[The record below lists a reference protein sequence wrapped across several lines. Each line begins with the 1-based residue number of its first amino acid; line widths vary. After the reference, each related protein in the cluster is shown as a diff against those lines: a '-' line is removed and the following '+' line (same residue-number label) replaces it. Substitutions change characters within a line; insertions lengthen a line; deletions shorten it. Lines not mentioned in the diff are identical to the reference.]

1 MKYKKISL
9 PTYNIHVVETKK
21 FKTVTVKVNFK
32 RALKKEE
39 IAYRNVLINVLC
51 ESTANYPTKRLM
63 EMATEDLYDLSYQGS
78 NYISGKYSIVGF
90 DIVFLNEK
98 YTEVGMFEK
107 SIDFLISILFN
118 PNLENSKMSKQFN
131 KRAFNMAY
139 NVLESNLKSLKESPN
154 MYSKMRM
161 LEYMEPNSE
170 ISFRSCGYLEDLKKI
185 DSKKLY
191 KYYLD
196 MLKKDIVD
204 IFVIGDV
211 KASFVEKIIL
221 SKFNINTIKKQGD
234 SHFLVPKSKRLLPKT
249 YKEKSCY
256 SQSQLVMGFKMNNLS
271 NFELRYVLNVYSYI
285 LGGGPDSK
293 LFKNIREK
301 NSLCYSISS
310 IGQPL
315 NSILIVSAGISLN
328 KFDKVVSLVK
338 KEIKKMIKGDFSD
351 NDIVKAKV
359 TYLNSLKELEDNPQS
374 ILSMYVGMEYLNSH
388 DMNQRINNINKVTK
402 SDVVSLANKVHL
414 DTIYLL
420 EGGDANEKA

>member
-1 MKYKKISL
+1 MKYSKISL

-32 RALKKEE
+32 RVLKKEE

-51 ESTANYPTKRLM
+51 ESTSDYPTKRLM

-78 NYISGKYSIVGF
+78 NYISGKYSVVGF

-98 YTEVGMFEK
+98 YTEDGMFDK
-107 SIDFLISILFN
+107 SIDFLISILFH
-118 PNLENSKMSKQFN
+118 PNLEKGKISKQFN

-139 NVLESNLKSLKESPN
+139 NLLESNLKSLKESPN
-154 MYSKMRM
+154 MYSRMRM
-161 LEYMEPNSE
+161 LEYMDPNSE
-170 ISFRSCGYLEDLKKI
+170 TSFRSCGYMEDLENI

-196 MLKKDIVD
+196 MFKKDIVD

-211 KASFVEKIIL
+211 KKEEVVKIIE
-221 SKFNINTIKKQGD
+221 SKFKLNTIKKQGE
-234 SHFLVPKSKRLLPKT
+234 SHFITSKSRRLLPKT
-249 YKEKSCY
+249 YKEKTRY
-256 SQSQLVMGFKMNNLS
+256 SQSQLVMGFKLS
-271 NFELRYVLNVYSYI
+271 KLSDFELRYVLNVYSYI

-293 LFKNIREK
+293 LFKNVREK

-310 IGQPL
+310 TGQPL
-315 NSILIVSAGISLN
+315 NSIMIINAGIDAKN
-328 KFDKVVSLVK
+328 FDKTVSLIK
-338 KEIKKMIKGDFSD
+338 KEVKQIAKGDFTD
-351 NDIVKAKV
+351 EDIIKAKV

-388 DMNQRINNINKVTK
+388 DISMRINNINKVTK
-402 SDVVSLANKVHL
+402 SNVISLANKVHL

-420 EGGDANEKA
+420 EGGDELEKA

>member
-1 MKYKKISL
+1 MKYNKINL

-51 ESTANYPTKRLM
+51 ESTKDYPTKRLM

-78 NYISGKYSIVGF
+78 NYISGKYSVVGF
-90 DIVFLNEK
+90 DIVFLNEE
-98 YTEVGMFEK
+98 YTEPGMFNK
-107 SIDFLISILFN
+107 SLDFLVSILFN
-118 PNLENSKMSKQFN
+118 PNLDNNSQFN

-161 LEYMEPNSE
+161 LEYMDPNSE
-170 ISFRSCGYLEDLKKI
+170 TSLRSCGYIEDLEKI

-191 KYYLD
+191 KYYQS

-211 KASFVEKIIL
+211 NTSEVSKIIEK
-221 SKFNINTIKKQGD
+221 KFNINTLKKQSD

-249 YKEKSCY
+249 YKEKSNY
-256 SQSQLVMGFKMNNLS
+256 SQSQLVMGYKLSNLS
-271 NFELRYVLNVYSYI
+271 DFELRYVLNVYSYI

-293 LFKNIREK
+293 LFKNVREK

-310 IGQPL
+310 TGQPL
-315 NSILIVSAGISLN
+315 NSILIVSAGIDAKN
-328 KFDKVVSLVK
+328 FDKTVSLVK
-338 KEIKKMIKGDFSD
+338 KQVKQMIKGDFSD
-351 NDIVKAKV
+351 DDIIKAKV

-388 DMNQRINNINKVTK
+388 DMDMRINNINKVTK

-420 EGGDANEKA
+420 EGGDNHGKA